1 MQRTAFGEMQCSV
14 ARTLDIIGDPWTP
27 LVLRDVA
34 IGISRFDAVQRNL
47 GISRKVLTQRLRALE
62 EHEVVSRTAYQDN
75 PPRYDYALTE
85 KGRDLAMILL
95 AIQSYGDKW
104 IFGRAGAPVHWH
116 HLTCGEHASPVMSC
130 GSCGEALRPGEI
142 VPAPGPGFD
151 GEAFPEVAAAFER
164 VRELVLHSGPDPT

>member
-34 IGISRFDAVQRNL
+34 IGISRFDAIQRNL
-47 GISRKVLTQRLRALE
+47 GISRKVLTQRLQALM
-62 EHEVVSRTAYQDN
+62 EHEVVARTAYQDN

-85 KGRDLAMILL
+85 KGQDLAMILL

-104 IFGRAGAPVHWH
+104 IFGRAGAPVVWH
-116 HLTCGEHASPVMSC
+116 HLNCGEHTTPVMSC
-130 GSCGEALRPGEI
+130 SACGDALRPGEI
-142 VPAPGPGFD
+142 VPEAGPGFD
-151 GEAFPEVAAAFER
+151 DEMFPEVAAAFGR
-164 VRELVLHSGPDPT
+164 IQELLHPES